1 MPEAPEM
8 MTADDLLA
16 DMRDMLAN
24 DPDQNAMIYLG
35 GPGHQLGMVPCIDM
49 PPRDTLRALG
59 MLVLDGKIDPPV
71 WVTLVADSYTST
83 DMTES
88 ERGQLVGSLES
99 LFKAGDPRVGEA
111 MIALG
116 MHSDGTSF
124 VVEQPYVHQDGC
136 FTWGEIKHSDG
147 MEGPM
152 VDAMRTIL
160 RASSAV
166 QS

>member
-24 DPDQNAMIYLG
+24 DPDQNATIYLG
-35 GPGHQLGMVPCIDM
+35 GPGSQLGIVPCVAM
-49 PPRDTLRALG
+49 APRDTLRAIG
-59 MLVLDGKIDPPV
+59 MLVLDGKLDPPV
-71 WVTLVADSYTST
+71 WVTLIADSYVAS
-83 DMTES
+83 DMTEE
-88 ERGQLVGSLES
+88 ERAQIGPFEP
-99 LFKAGDPRVGEA
+99 LFQAGDPRVGEA
-111 MIALG
+111 MMALG